1 MYREKHAYNEDRDY
15 AVKSRRAV
23 FEKEME
29 SLKRLMYGGSV
40 RIWPYMSDFW
50 GKYSE
55 ERTVSFVEQII
66 NEEWYERM
74 HRGEYERYSHKLPF
88 YRKLL
93 YCVLRIL
100 TADYTDYRGGN
111 VVNFGECEKK
121 TFSDVADVFLTDDG
135 AILDSFTISFAE
147 LFYSLLTQKSIRL
160 PFRDP
165 KHEEAERQLREA
177 EEAWKRDGIPEGDEA
192 AEEEPD
198 EFWIMAEEKG
208 LDIEELGQ
216 DEIREFELGEEN
228 RKTEEEKLRRT
239 FQEKEHFCRN
249 LEEIALYAEN
259 HPTEVSVMKDELR
272 RLLAEF
278 LSDRRLSVFDDE
290 EAFVETMVRLKQT
303 VRTAKRYAED

>member
-15 AVKSRRAV
+15 AVKSRRVV

-40 RIWPYMSDFW
+40 RIWPYMSDPW

-74 HRGEYERYSHKLPF
+74 HRGEYERHSHKLLF

-100 TADYTDYRGGN
+100 TTDFTDYRSGN
-111 VVNFGECEKK
+111 VIDFGEAEKM
-121 TFSDVADVFLTDDG
+121 TFSDVADVFLTDEG

-147 LFYSLLTQKSIRL
+147 FFYSLLTQKPIRL

-165 KHEEAERQLREA
+165 KLEEAEMQLREA
-177 EEAWKRDGIPEGDEA
+177 EEAWKRDGMPEGDEA
-192 AEEEPD
+192 AEEPD
-198 EFWIMAEEKG
+198 EFWIWAEEKG

-216 DEIREFELGEEN
+216 EEIREFELGEEN

-239 FQEKEHFCRN
+239 FQEREHFCRN
-249 LEEIALYAEN
+249 LEEIALYAEID
-259 HPTEVSVMKDELR
+259 PTEVSVMKDELR
-272 RLLAEF
+272 RLIIEF
-278 LSDRRLSVFDDE
+278 LSDRRLSVFDEE
-290 EAFVETMVRLKQT
+290 EAFVETMVLLKKT
-303 VRTAKRYAED
+303 ARTAKRYAED

>member
-1 MYREKHAYNEDRDY
+1 MYREKQAYSEDRDY

-29 SLKRLMYGGSV
+29 SLKRLMYGGGV
-40 RIWPYMSDFW
+40 RIWPYMSDPW

-74 HRGEYERYSHKLPF
+74 HRGEYERHSHKLPF

-100 TADYTDYRGGN
+100 TTDFTDYRGGN
-111 VVNFGECEKK
+111 VIDFGEGEKK

-165 KHEEAERQLREA
+165 EHEEAERQLREA

-198 EFWIMAEEKG
+198 EFRILAEEKG

-239 FQEKEHFCRN
+239 FREREHFCRN

-259 HPTEVSVMKDELR
+259 HPTEVSVMKDELS

-278 LSDRRLSVFDDE
+278 LSDRRLSVFDEE
-290 EAFVETMVRLKQT
+290 EAFVETMVLLKKT
-303 VRTAKRYAED
+303 ARTARRYAED